1 MTGGLAGSETDP
13 ARRPSR
19 MSEENMQEA
28 LTALLVH
35 SAEEPLAA
43 VRKVLERLSVRT
55 IRAQTCEEASRILQS
70 RATPQLVFTDT
81 VLPDGNWERLLDV
94 TGKASEFV
102 NVIVVSAAADISLYV
117 EVVEQGAWDFMAPPF
132 AEAEVAHVV
141 RCGVENVEK
150 RRKALARLYE
160 DFDGAGPHEIR
171 AVWTGWGL

>member
-1 MTGGLAGSETDP
+1 MKES
-13 ARRPSR
+13 
-19 MSEENMQEA
+19 
-28 LTALLVH
+28 LTVLLVH

-81 VLPDGNWERLLDV
+81 VLPDGNWERLLDA

-102 NVIVVSAAADISLYV
+102 NVIVVSTAADISLYV
-117 EVVEQGAWDFMAPPF
+117 EVVERGAWDFMAAPF

-141 RCGVENVEK
+141 RCGVENVHK
-150 RRKALARLYE
+150 RRKALAGLCQE
-160 DFDGAGPHEIR
+160 FDNSAPHEMR